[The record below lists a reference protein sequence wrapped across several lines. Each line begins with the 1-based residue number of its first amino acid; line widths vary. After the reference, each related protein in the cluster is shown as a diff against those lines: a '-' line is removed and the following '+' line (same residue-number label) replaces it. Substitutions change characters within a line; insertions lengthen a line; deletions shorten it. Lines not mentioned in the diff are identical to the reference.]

1 MFNLGTVYILK
12 HHMNRF
18 EVRVWDTINKE
29 FIDNEYFRITGNGNV
44 ENFVNESEN
53 DTNCVITQFTGLCD
67 KNGRKIYE
75 GDIVRKYWQI
85 NNTNGF
91 ASFEVKYNQ
100 QHCGFG
106 IKLGKNHQYEV
117 IGNVFENPELVNTI

>member
-1 MFNLGTVYILK
+1 
-12 HHMNRF
+12 MNRF

-44 ENFVNESEN
+44 ENFRNEMEN

-67 KNGRKIYE
+67 KNGSKIYE
-75 GDIVRKYWQI
+75 GDIVRKYWQG

-106 IKLGKNHQYEV
+106 INFGKNHQYEV
-117 IGNVFENPELVNTI
+117 IGNVFENPELVNTLGDTV